1 MARAPRGQTLERWE
15 VGLIKAMLT
24 RGGYNDQEILA
35 HFTRP
40 TRTLNHRLIGE
51 VRQETRY
58 RLVRAAAESD
68 LDEFLGNWP
77 EIDPETGLSI
87 RGDEL
92 LIKAREAMIA
102 AVHLFNGAGLTF
114 RTELFIVTAI
124 IAWTYLLHAWFKRE
138 GIDYRYR
145 DADGA
150 VVQTRQGEDKFWELV
165 HCLRHGRRPVSPG
178 AVLNLKFLLELR
190 HEIEHRSTNRID
202 DQVSAK
208 LQACCLNF
216 NDAIKSWF
224 GDRYGLEHRLPIALQ
239 FVTFSSDQRLALKR
253 ASALPPHIAT
263 MMDAFHERLDEDQQ
277 ADPAFAYRVA
287 FVPKVGAR
295 ASSADLAVEFIRAE
309 TAEAQ
314 EINRVLLKE
323 VNRRRYTPT
332 EVWQRMQAEG
342 YPRFNR
348 ARHTELWQ
356 QLAAKDAAKGFGQAG
371 DYRNTWVWF
380 DSWLDRVRADCQEHV
395 ERYQ

>member
-1 MARAPRGQTLERWE
+1 M
-15 VGLIKAMLT
+15 
-24 RGGYNDQEILA
+24 
-35 HFTRP
+35 
-40 TRTLNHRLIGE
+40 
-51 VRQETRY
+51 
-58 RLVRAAAESD
+58 VRAAAESD
-68 LDEFLGNWP
+68 LEEFLANWP
-77 EIDPETGLSI
+77 EIDPETGLSL

-114 RTELFIVTAI
+114 RAELFIVTAI

-145 DADGA
+145 GVGGA
-150 VVQTRQGEDKFWELV
+150 VLHTRQGEDKYWELA
-165 HCLRHGRRPVSPG
+165 HCLRHARRPVSPG
-178 AVLNLKFLLELR
+178 AVLNLEFLLELR

-216 NDAIKSWF
+216 NDAIKNWF
-224 GDRYGLEHRLPIALQ
+224 GHRYGLEHRLPIALQ
-239 FVTFSSDQRLALKR
+239 FVTFSNDQRLALKR

-263 MMDAFHERLDEDQQ
+263 MMDAFHQRLDEDQQ

-295 ASSADLAVEFIRAE
+295 ASNADLAVEFIGAE
-309 TAEAQ
+309 TAESQ

-323 VNRRRYTPT
+323 INRRRYTPT
-332 EVWQRMQAEG
+332 EVWQQMQAEG
-342 YPRFNR
+342 YPSFNR

-356 QLAAKDAAKGFGQAG
+356 QLDAKVPAKGFGQTG

-380 DSWLDRVRADCQEHV
+380 ESWLDRVRAHCQEHV
-395 ERYQ
+395 ERYR